1 MNSGIC
7 VLDFE
12 VFKYDWLVV
21 IYDIPNKKYT
31 TIINNKDDLIA
42 FYESHKDYLYITYN
56 GNHYDYSILRAILS
70 GVDPYLVSK
79 EIIAEGKKP
88 WIVEKALHI
97 PQIQV
102 NTCDLMVDLL
112 GTSLK
117 ELEAYMEMSIEESD
131 VSFDLDRKLTDE
143 EIAITVKYC
152 KHDVDATTK
161 FLEDRAGY
169 IKSKF
174 ILMKMFNLPKKIL
187 SMTSAQIA
195 ATVLQAQ
202 RIDRKEDALIYN
214 FPDTLVLNK
223 YNQMLWMYQKQLN
236 YEDKYICKI
245 AGVDHLYSFGGL
257 HGAIPNFSY
266 IGEMWQIDA
275 VSYYPTMILQYNY
288 IRNIKDFE
296 RYRYIYEE
304 RVKQKKLNK
313 DISSALKLVLN
324 STFGAFKA
332 PFNDLFDEHM
342 SNQICISGQLFI
354 TDLIEKIEPYCK
366 LIQTN
371 TDGILIIPY
380 EKEKIKEELVKFEK
394 RTRIKFEID
403 VCNSIYQ
410 KDVNNYLITFEDGH
424 IKSKGGYVGQY
435 NRKGA
440 DRNVMQICDIAIV
453 DYFAKNI
460 AVEKTVND
468 CQDIFKF
475 QIITKTGGTYG
486 HTFWSSENG
495 DIEIQRI
502 NRVYAS
508 KNHNHG
514 NIYKTKIDLKSG
526 KIRKDSVANVPEH
539 SIVDNDNKLSINDI
553 DKQWYIDIIK
563 KRIND
568 YKGE

>member
-1 MNSGIC
+1 
-7 VLDFE
+7 
-12 VFKYDWLVV
+12 
-21 IYDIPNKKYT
+21 
-31 TIINNKDDLIA
+31 
-42 FYESHKDYLYITYN
+42 
-56 GNHYDYSILRAILS
+56 
-70 GVDPYLVSK
+70 
-79 EIIAEGKKP
+79 
-88 WIVEKALHI
+88 
-97 PQIQV
+97 
-102 NTCDLMVDLL
+102 
-112 GTSLK
+112 
-117 ELEAYMEMSIEESD
+117 
-131 VSFDLDRKLTDE
+131 
-143 EIAITVKYC
+143 
-152 KHDVDATTK
+152 
-161 FLEDRAGY
+161 
-169 IKSKF
+169 
-174 ILMKMFNLPKKIL
+174 
-187 SMTSAQIA
+187 MTSAQIA

-223 YNQMLWMYQKQLN
+223 YNQMLPMYQKQLD
-236 YEDKYICKI
+236 YRDKFILNV
-245 AGVDHLYSFGGL
+245 AGVDHLYSYGGL

-275 VSYYPTMILQYNY
+275 TSYYPTMILQYNY

-304 RVKQKKLNK
+304 RVRQKKLNK

-332 PFNDLFDEHM
+332 SFNDLFDEHM

-366 LIQTN
+366 LVQTN

-380 EKEKIKEELVKFEK
+380 DKDKIKEELDKFEK

-453 DYFAKNI
+453 DYFAKHI
-460 AVEKTVND
+460 PVEKTINE

-486 HTFWSSENG
+486 HTYWNSKNG

-508 KNHNHG
+508 KDKEHG
-514 NIYKTKIDLKSG
+514 NIFKTKIDLKSG
-526 KIRKDSVANVPEH
+526 KLRKDSVANVPEH
-539 SIVDNDNKLSINDI
+539 SIVDNDNKLKNYDI
-553 DKQWYIDIIK
+553 S
-563 KRIND
+563 
-568 YKGE
+568 

>member
-1 MNSGIC
+1 ML

-21 IYDIPNKKYT
+21 IYDIKNKEYT
-31 TIINNKDDLIA
+31 TIINNKNKLQE
-42 FYESHKDYLYITYN
+42 FYNNHQTELYITYN

-70 GVDPYLVSK
+70 DVDPYLVSK
-79 EIIAEGKKP
+79 LIVADGKKP
-88 WIVEKALHI
+88 WLIEKSLKI
-97 PQIQV
+97 KQISL

-112 GTSLK
+112 GISLK

-131 VSFDLDRKLTDE
+131 VSFDLDRKLTQE
-143 EIAITVKYC
+143 EIDITVKYC

-174 ILMKMFNLPKKIL
+174 ILMNMFNLPKRIL

-223 YNQMLWMYQKQLN
+223 YNQMLPMYQKQLD
-236 YEDKYICKI
+236 YRDKFILNV
-245 AGVDHLYSFGGL
+245 AGVDHLYSYGGL

-275 VSYYPTMILQYNY
+275 TSYYPTMILQYNY

-304 RVKQKKLNK
+304 RVRQKKLNK

-332 PFNDLFDEHM
+332 SFNDFFDEHM

-366 LIQTN
+366 LVHTN
-371 TDGILIIPY
+371 TDGMLIIPY
-380 EKEKIKEELVKFEK
+380 DKDKIKEELDKFEK

-453 DYFAKNI
+453 DYFAKHI
-460 AVEKTVND
+460 PVEKTINE

-486 HTFWSSENG
+486 HTYWNSKNG

-508 KNHNHG
+508 KDKEHG
-514 NIYKTKIDLKSG
+514 NIFKTKIDLKSG
-526 KIRKDSVANVPEH
+526 KLRKDSVANVPEH
-539 SIVDNDNKLSINDI
+539 SIVDNDNKLTINDI
-553 DKQWYIDIIK
+553 DKINNTIIK
-563 KRIND
+563 IL
-568 YKGE
+568 